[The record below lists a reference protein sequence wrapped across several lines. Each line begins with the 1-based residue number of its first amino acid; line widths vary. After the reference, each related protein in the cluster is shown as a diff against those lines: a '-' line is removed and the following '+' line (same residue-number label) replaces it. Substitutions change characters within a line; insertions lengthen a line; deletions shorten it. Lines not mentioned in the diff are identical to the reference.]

1 MVDAIGAAVAAMTND
16 IARMSVVGQN
26 LANAS
31 TPGYRREMAVA
42 TAFPDVL
49 AAGPGGTY
57 PTAAP
62 AGLER
67 VQDFKAGMLQATRN
81 PLDLAIEGDG
91 FFELMT
97 EGGARYTR
105 QGNFRMD
112 ALGRLVNEAGSPV
125 MSDSG
130 EIVLKSGQVGI
141 DAQGRILEGDRPA
154 GQLRIVRFT
163 DPHTLTHLGSGM
175 YAMGD
180 ASTTKSD
187 GYARVRQGFLE
198 GSNVNST
205 QEMVKMIETVRHFE
219 SGQKVIQAYDDMLS
233 QALNKLGEF

>member
-16 IARMSVVGQN
+16 LSRMNVIGQN

-31 TPGYRREMAVA
+31 TTGYRRELAVA
-42 TAFPDVL
+42 APFQDVL
-49 AAGPGGTY
+49 ATGAGHSMTTATPGRIDRI
-57 PTAAP
+57 A
-62 AGLER
+62 
-67 VQDFKAGMLQATRN
+67 DFKPGMLQPTRN

-91 FFELMT
+91 FFEIMT
-97 EGGARYTR
+97 DAGPRYTR
-105 QGNFRMD
+105 QGNFRLD
-112 ALGRLVNEAGSPV
+112 AVGRLVTESGSPV
-125 MSDSG
+125 MGDSG
-130 EIVLKSGQVGI
+130 EVVLKSTQVSI
-141 DAQGRILEGDRPA
+141 DGQGRILEGDRPA
-154 GQLRIVRFT
+154 GQLRIARFA
-163 DPHTLTHLGSGM
+163 DPQTLTHVGSGM

-180 ASTTKSD
+180 GSTLKTD

-219 SGQKVIQAYDDMLS
+219 TGQKVIQAYDDILS